1 LVQIPNLAYFF
12 RWLAIRLEFIGS
24 IIIFLVAIMSLT
36 KLLWFGG
43 VDAGLVGMVLSY
55 CLSVSGALNWMV
67 RSASE
72 VEQNIV
78 SVERL
83 IQYAGLK
90 PEAPMY
96 IEQTKPVQP
105 WPNDGI
111 IEFKWEPSLPIAHFV
126 HHMCRSVSMKYRPE
140 LEFALKD
147 LNLKIV
153 S

>member
-1 LVQIPNLAYFF
+1 MRFPSPQPYNPNCIN

-24 IIIFLVAIMSLT
+24 VIILLVAILSLA

-78 SVERL
+78 SVERM
-83 IQYAGLK
+83 IQYANLK
-90 PEAPMY
+90 PEAEMV
-96 IEQTKPVQP
+96 IEETEPAQP
-105 WPNDGI
+105 WPSKGD
-111 IEFKWEPSLPIAHFV
+111 IEFK
-126 HHMCRSVSMKYRPE
+126 
-140 LEFALKD
+140 
-147 LNLKIV
+147 
-153 S
+153 